1 MAPRSTAVH
10 VAVYSGV
17 EVYECFIKGV
27 SVMRRRRDSWLNA
40 TQILKVAD
48 FDKPQRTRVLEK
60 EVQIGT
66 HEKVQGGYGKY
77 QGTWVPYERGM
88 DLATH
93 YNVLEIL
100 GPVLNFEITEDD
112 PPAQK
117 KRVTKP
123 KRPSTRGK
131 RGRKPSSLSN
141 ATNHQVQDSFE
152 SSPASPMVAPTTNNL
167 SSAAEE
173 PTSVTPLPPSP
184 STTLLSPNEV
194 IQKEDE
200 SSILDSSLDKY
211 EESLLDFFLHPEE
224 ARIPSFLYSPP
235 PDFQVNSVI
244 DDDGHTSL
252 HWACSMG
259 HIEMIKLLL
268 RANADIG
275 VCNRLSQTPLM
286 RSVIFTN
293 NYDCQTFQQV
303 LDLLQ
308 STIYAVDSCGQSILH
323 HVVRSTSTPSKVNA
337 AKYYLDSVLEKL
349 VLIQPFENVVRLV
362 NLQDSNGDTAL
373 LIAARNGAT
382 ECVNSLLSYNANPSI
397 PNRQRRTASEYLAE
411 TDKKSQAIV
420 PASNGNSL
428 RNGLPFSYFAPTII
442 VPSCSSHAFGKA
454 IPSISEK
461 FSELAEEYEIRLRE
475 TEDALARANRLKQD
489 THSEI
494 ARTYQELAL
503 LQNNDPDNLNTL
515 ERFNMAEQDKC
526 QNKSLELQA
535 WMERRQLFD
544 LNESMKEA
552 RLSTR
557 NLEVE
562 PNADDK
568 ASWDN
573 IKQKY
578 GSMDERS
585 ALLNRLSLLQTS
597 RKQMAFYISKQYE
610 EMGIDDTVNNYR
622 RLIGM
627 SCGIN
632 PEELSLEILD
642 AVEEALARDK

>member
-10 VAVYSGV
+10 IAVYSGV

-77 QGTWVPYERGM
+77 QGTWVPYERGV

-100 GPVLNFEITEDD
+100 GPVLNFEITDDD

-123 KRPSTRGK
+123 KRPSVRGR

-141 ATNHQVQDSFE
+141 ATNHQVQDNFE
-152 SSPASPMVAPTTNNL
+152 SSPASPMIASTTNNL

-173 PTSVTPLPPSP
+173 PSSVTPLPPSP
-184 STTLLSPNEV
+184 STTLLSPDEV
-194 IQKEDE
+194 IQKEEE
-200 SSILDSSLDKY
+200 SSMLDSSLDKY

-362 NLQDSNGDTAL
+362 NLQDSSGDTAL

-428 RNGLPFSYFAPTII
+428 RNLPFSYFAPTII
-442 VPSCSSHAFGKA
+442 APSCSSHAFGKA

-461 FSELAEEYEIRLRE
+461 FSELAEQYEASLRE
-475 TEDALARANRLKQD
+475 KEDALARANRLKQD
-489 THSEI
+489 THGEI
-494 ARTYQELAL
+494 ARTYQELIL
-503 LQNNDPDNLNTL
+503 LQKNDPDHLDTL
-515 ERFNMAEQDKC
+515 ERLNLAEQDRC
-526 QNKSLELQA
+526 HNMFLELQA
-535 WMERRQLFD
+535 WIERRQEFD
-544 LNESMKEA
+544 LNESIKET
-552 RLSTR
+552 RLSAG
-557 NLEVE
+557 NWEIE
-562 PNADDK
+562 PQAEDK

-573 IKQKY
+573 VKQKY
-578 GSMDERS
+578 GDVDERT
-585 ALLNRLSLLQTS
+585 ALLNRLNLLQTS
-597 RKQMAFYISKQYE
+597 RKQMTFYISKQYE

-622 RLIGM
+622 RLIAM